1 MARLPRIAPIGIP
14 QHVIQRGNNRQ
25 VCFCCDEDFIAYA
38 GWLREYAAQYRVQ
51 VHAWVFMTNHVHLL
65 LTPLADQAVSRMMQ
79 ALGRMYVRY
88 FNREY
93 RRSGTLWEGR
103 YKSCLVQSDEYL
115 LHCHRYIELNPV
127 RAAMVSNPA
136 EYHWSSYPSNALG
149 VPSSLLMPHPEYLKL
164 GRYPKQRRERY
175 RALFASALDPELT
188 DEISALTDKGMA
200 LGNDRFKAEIET
212 QCQRRVT
219 PGRAGRPR
227 LEG

>member
-1 MARLPRIAPIGIP
+1 MARLPRVAPIGIP

-38 GWLREYAAQYRVQ
+38 GWLREYAAQYQVQ

-65 LTPLADQAVSRMMQ
+65 LTPLADQAISRMMQ

-103 YKSCLVQSDEYL
+103 YKSCLVQSEEYL

-127 RAAMVSNPA
+127 RAAMVSNPG
-136 EYHWSSYPSNALG
+136 EYHWSSYSSNALG
-149 VPSSLLMPHPEYLKL
+149 VPSSLLTPHPEYLKL

-175 RALFASALDPELT
+175 RALFASALDPDLMEK
-188 DEISALTDKGMA
+188 ISTLTDKGLA
-200 LGNDRFKAEIET
+200 LGNDRFKVEIEA

-219 PGRAGRPR
+219 PGRVGRPR
-227 LEG
+227 VAG